1 MDKQV
6 ALVTGASRG
15 IGKVI
20 AHLFAQEGMN
30 VVICSRNENQIR
42 KTAVEIQKD
51 TGNIV
56 VPVKTDVRN
65 HVDVDK
71 LVQSALNEFGRIDI
85 LVNNAGVAII
95 KSLVETTDH
104 EYDTIMDTN
113 LSGVFFCCKSVLP
126 HMIKQKSGYIINISS
141 GAGKTGF
148 ANLSVYCASKFGVI
162 GMTESLAEEVSDYGI
177 KVFSVCPGAVA
188 TQMQKEFM
196 SNEEF
201 EKRKNQMIQ
210 PEEVAQ
216 KVLQLIKGKF
226 RTGTSVDLH

>member
-1 MDKQV
+1 M
-6 ALVTGASRG
+6 
-15 IGKVI
+15 
-20 AHLFAQEGMN
+20 
-30 VVICSRNENQIR
+30 
-42 KTAVEIQKD
+42 EIQKN
-51 TGNIV
+51 TGNLV

-226 RTGTSVDLH
+226 RTGTLVDLH